1 MPTKNFGAR
10 RTNHEPPVRRIQR
23 LEGPVRGGGVSM
35 FKKILI
41 ANRGE
46 IACRVIKSARKMG
59 IKTVAVY
66 SDADRN
72 ALHVKMADEAVH
84 IGPPPANQSY
94 IVIDRILEA
103 VRQTGAEAVHPGY
116 GFLSENRN
124 FAAALEKEGVVFIGP
139 PSPAIEAMGDKI
151 TSKKLAKEA
160 GVSTVPGYMGLI
172 ADANEAVK
180 ISGQIGYPVMIKASA
195 GGGGKGMRIAWSE
208 AEVKEGFESSRNEA
222 ASSFGDD
229 RIFIE
234 KFVTQPRHIE
244 IQVLADKHGNCV
256 YLHERECSIQ
266 RRNQKVIEE
275 APSPFLDA
283 ETRKA
288 MGEQACALAKAV
300 GYTSAG
306 TVEFIVDGDRNFF
319 FLEMNTRLQVEH
331 PVTELITGVDLV
343 EQMIRVASGEKLPF
357 RQEDLKI
364 NGWAI
369 ESRLY
374 AEDPYRNFLPSI
386 GRLTRYRPPVEG
398 PTQHGGIVRNDTGVY
413 EGGEISMY
421 YDPMIAKLCTWA
433 PTRAEAIEEM
443 RLALDTFEVE
453 GIGHNLPFCAAVMD
467 HPRFVSG
474 DISTAFIAEEF
485 PEGFQG
491 VALPEPILRRVAAAA
506 AAMNRVAEIRRT
518 RVSGRMDNHERHVG
532 DDWVVALQGVEFPVA
547 IHADRGG
554 ATVAFADGAAM
565 RVESDWTPGQSLAH
579 LLVDGEPLVLKV
591 GRATGGYRLRVR
603 GADLK
608 VHIRT
613 PRQAE
618 LARLMPEKLPPDTS
632 RLLLCPMPGLVV
644 KLAVSEGDEV
654 FEGQAL
660 CTVEAM
666 KMENILRAER
676 KCVVTRINASV
687 GASLMVDDIIM
698 EFE

>member
-1 MPTKNFGAR
+1 
-10 RTNHEPPVRRIQR
+10 
-23 LEGPVRGGGVSM
+23 M

-59 IKTVAVY
+59 IATVALY

-72 ALHVKMADEAVH
+72 ALHVTMADEAVH
-84 IGPPPANQSY
+84 IGPSPANQSY
-94 IVIDRILEA
+94 IVIDKVMDAI
-103 VRQTGAEAVHPGY
+103 RQTGAEAVHPGY
-116 GFLSENRN
+116 GFLSENRK
-124 FAAALEKEGVVFIGP
+124 FAEALEKEGVIFVGP

-151 TSKKLAKEA
+151 TSKKIAQEA

-172 ADANEAVK
+172 ADAEEAVT
-180 ISGQIGYPVMIKASA
+180 ISDQIGYPVMIKASA
-195 GGGGKGMRIAWSE
+195 GGGGKGMRIAWNAQE
-208 AEVKEGFESSRNEA
+208 AREGFESSRNEA
-222 ASSFGDD
+222 ANSFGDD

-306 TVEFIVDGDRNFF
+306 TVEFIVDGERNFY

-343 EQMIRVASGEKLPF
+343 EQMIRVANGEPLPF
-357 RQEDLKI
+357 RQEDLTI

-398 PTQHGGIVRNDTGVY
+398 PTPRGGLVRNDTGVY

-421 YDPMIAKLCTWA
+421 YDPMIAKLCTWGQD
-433 PTRAEAIEEM
+433 RAAAIEEM

-453 GIGHNLPFCAAVMD
+453 GIGHNLPFCSAVMD

-474 DISTAFIAEEF
+474 AITTAFIAEEF
-485 PEGFQG
+485 PDGFNG
-491 VALPEPILRRVAAAA
+491 VALPEPMLKRVAAAA
-506 AAMNRVAEIRRT
+506 AAMNRVAEIRRA
-518 RVSGRMDNHERHVG
+518 RISGRMDNHERKVG
-532 DDWVVALQGVEFPVA
+532 DDWVVALQGVDYPVA
-547 IHADRGG
+547 IRADRGG
-554 ATVAFADGAAM
+554 ATVAFADGAAL
-565 RVESDWTPGQSLAH
+565 RVESDWTPGQPLAR
-579 LLVDGEPLVLKV
+579 LMIDGEPLVLKV

-608 VHIRT
+608 VHVRT

-632 RLLLCPMPGLVV
+632 KLLLCPMPGLMV
-644 KLAVSEGDEV
+644 KLSVAVGDEV

-666 KMENILRAER
+666 KMENILRAE
-676 KCVVTRINASV
+676 KKGVIKLINAAV
-687 GASLMVDDIIM
+687 GGSLAVDDVIM

>member
-1 MPTKNFGAR
+1 
-10 RTNHEPPVRRIQR
+10 
-23 LEGPVRGGGVSM
+23 M

-84 IGPPPANQSY
+84 IGPSPAAQSY
-94 IVIDRILEA
+94 IVIDKIMA
-103 VRQTGAEAVHPGY
+103 AIRQTGAEAVHPGY
-116 GFLSENRN
+116 GFLSERRD
-124 FAAALEKEGVVFIGP
+124 FAAALEAEGVVFIGP

-151 TSKKLAKEA
+151 TSKKLAQEA

-172 ADANEAVK
+172 ADADEAAK
-180 ISGQIGYPVMIKASA
+180 ISGEIGYPVMIKASA
-195 GGGGKGMRIAWSE
+195 GGGGKGMRIAWNE
-208 AEVKEGFESSRNEA
+208 AEAREGFQSSKNEA
-222 ASSFGDD
+222 AASFGDD

-275 APSPFLDA
+275 APSPFLDEA
-283 ETRKA
+283 TRKA

-306 TVEFIVDGDRNFF
+306 TVEFIVDGSRNFY

-343 EQMIRVASGEKLPF
+343 EQMIRVAYGEKLPF
-357 RQEDLKI
+357 AQSDLKI
-364 NGWAI
+364 NGWAM

-398 PTQHGGIVRNDTGVY
+398 ATPRGGIVRNDTGVF
-413 EGGEISMY
+413 EGGEISMF
-421 YDPMIAKLCTWA
+421 YDPMIAKLCTWGKD
-433 PTRAEAIEEM
+433 RAAAIEEM

-453 GIGHNLPFCAAVMD
+453 GIGHNLPFVGAVMD
-467 HPRFVSG
+467 HPRFTSG
-474 DISTAFIAEEF
+474 NITTAFIAEEY
-485 PEGFQG
+485 PDGFQG
-491 VALPEPILRRVAAAA
+491 ATLDEAGLRRVAAAA

-518 RVSGRMDNHERHVG
+518 RISGTMDNHTRRVG
-532 DDWVVALQGVEFPVA
+532 DDWVVSLQGTAFAVK
-547 IHADRGG
+547 IKADPEGS
-554 ATVAFADGAAM
+554 TVTFADGQAL
-565 RVESDWTPGQSLAH
+565 RVESDWEPGQPLAT
-579 LLVDGEPLVLKV
+579 LCVDGTEMAIKTAKIPM
-591 GRATGGYRLRVR
+591 GFRMRLR

-608 VHIRT
+608 VHVQS
-613 PRQAE
+613 PRQKA
-618 LARLMPEKLPPDTS
+618 LAAHMLDKLPPDTS
-632 RLLLCPMPGLVV
+632 KYLLCPMPGLVV
-644 KLAVSEGDEV
+644 KISVE
-654 FEGQAL
+654 EGQEVQEGQPLA
-660 CTVEAM
+660 TVEAM
-666 KMENILRAER
+666 KMENILKAEKR
-676 KCVVTRINASV
+676 GVVKAIKAMA
-687 GASLMVDDIIM
+687 GASLKVDDVIL